1 MDKYK
6 LKNGMKVLNY
16 NIDSF
21 TSVYIAI
28 IIKVGSRNE
37 TEEVAGLS
45 HFLEH
50 ILFKGTKK
58 YPKPF
63 DLVRTVDKMGA
74 VYNAYTSYDHTC
86 YYINVAN
93 SYLENALLVLRE
105 MMFKSLFN
113 EAEIKRERNVV
124 IEELKKRSDMPNYF
138 LGTKSNELIFKGNS
152 LGRSVGGYE
161 KVIKKLNKKIVID
174 YFKQYYYPENMSLVV
189 VGKLPKNIKAVVN
202 KFFNVQIKKVE
213 NTINSFKKFKITQNK
228 ALVKYYNINNNQT
241 RISISF
247 PFDYGFTDK
256 KANHLQLLSNILG
269 GNMSSLL
276 FMEIREKKGLCY
288 SIGSDIT
295 TYEDCGI
302 FQIIT
307 GTQKK
312 NIKKILI
319 EIKKILKLIKKNGIS
334 KKNYDDGKINFIN
347 KFLVNIDNVKD
358 IAGYYTNKLLYNDFD
373 KIKDH
378 TDYVNRLKKISL
390 NGLNKIIPE
399 IFDFNKMNVVI
410 VN

>member
-6 LKNGMKVLNY
+6 LKNGMKILNY

-21 TSVYIAI
+21 TSVYVAV

-37 TEEVAGLS
+37 TEKVAGLS

-63 DLVRTVDKMGA
+63 DLVRTVDKLGA

-93 SYLENALLVLRE
+93 TYLENALLIFKE

-113 EAEIKRERNVV
+113 DDEIKKERNVV
-124 IEELKKRSDMPNYF
+124 IEELKKRSDMPSYF
-138 LGTKSNELIFKGNS
+138 LAVKSNELIFKGNS
-152 LGRSVGGYE
+152 LSRSIGGYE
-161 KVIKKLNKKIVID
+161 KVIKKLNKKVVVD
-174 YFKQYYYPENMSLVV
+174 YFKQYYYPENMSLII
-189 VGKLPKNIKAVVN
+189 VGKLPKNIKNIVKKYFNVNVN
-202 KFFNVQIKKVE
+202 KIDK
-213 NTINSFKKFKITQNK
+213 TINSFKKFKITQK
-228 ALVKYYNINNNQT
+228 KSIIKYYENNNNQT

-247 PFDYGFTDK
+247 SFDYGFTDK
-256 KANHLQLLSNILG
+256 RVKKLQLLANILG

-288 SIGSDIT
+288 NISAEVST
-295 TYEDCGI
+295 FEDCGV
-302 FQIIT
+302 FQINT

-312 NIKKILI
+312 NR
-319 EIKKILKLIKKNGIS
+319 N
-334 KKNYDDGKINFIN
+334 
-347 KFLVNIDNVKD
+347 
-358 IAGYYTNKLLYNDFD
+358 
-373 KIKDH
+373 
-378 TDYVNRLKKISL
+378 
-390 NGLNKIIPE
+390 
-399 IFDFNKMNVVI
+399 
-410 VN
+410 